1 MTSIRVSLQTALRSA
16 QIGHSKGA
24 RLVLAAL
31 LASGSEPVRGLLR
44 GLGEAVFSWFVAGVG
59 LVGHDLSD
67 ALSPAV
73 QCYPAMKLLRRAAM
87 HQQLFVPA
95 CADVQ

>member
-1 MTSIRVSLQTALRSA
+1 MFATLLPALPEA
-16 QIGHSKGA
+16 VG
-24 RLVLAAL
+24 
-31 LASGSEPVRGLLR
+31 GLLR